1 MLKELIIKNFKLL
14 SDVSIEFSNGLTAL
28 TGETGAGKTQC
39 LQALTAVIGERVGD
53 DIIAADSDKSVVTAI
68 FDLSNR
74 RDILDERI
82 IDDGEREIILERTIK
97 RGASSTGRINGRRVP
112 IGTLQM
118 VGEKIVDILG
128 QNARADILNRPS
140 LEILDSFGDETH
152 VKKVGEVREKF
163 NSWKKSVREFEAEKD
178 AVARANERR
187 ELAQFQFNELEKADL
202 KPGEY
207 IYSFDD
213 YTLAERKCLEV
224 AWRGRKAVSRV
235 TLEDG
240 RSILSTS
247 DQLMVKVSDP
257 RTNLKWAM
265 RWFSW
270 EPLSEF
276 KVGHMV
282 IAAKAS
288 PEGIVQ
294 KPLIEDLTEDEEF
307 ARFTGFRD
315 SSLAEYAVNPFYDET
330 YTELLNI
337 QALDAEGEAEVYEV
351 SVECD
356 ESFVANG
363 FVLL

>member
-1 MLKELIIKNFKLL
+1 MAGWTERTPLVPKGRRDSLL
-14 SDVSIEFSNGLTAL
+14 SLRLARRH
-28 TGETGAGKTQC
+28 AC
-39 LQALTAVIGERVGD
+39 IGGGGVGYTP
-53 DIIAADSDKSVVTAI
+53 A
-68 FDLSNR
+68 R
-74 RDILDERI
+74 
-82 IDDGEREIILERTIK
+82 
-97 RGASSTGRINGRRVP
+97 GRR
-112 IGTLQM
+112 G
-118 VGEKIVDILG
+118 G
-128 QNARADILNRPS
+128 
-140 LEILDSFGDETH
+140 
-152 VKKVGEVREKF
+152 
-163 NSWKKSVREFEAEKD
+163 EFE
-178 AVARANERR
+178 
-187 ELAQFQFNELEKADL
+187 
-202 KPGEY
+202 PGEY

-356 ESFVANG
+356 E
-363 FVLL
+363 